1 MVGDGI
7 FGCNVSIGF
16 MDALTFQKSV
26 KRSHLL
32 DFFFI
37 TNMGEF
43 QREQDFSICF
53 NLNCV
58 SICFLVA
65 SNFSF
70 VRGHC
75 PV

>member
-53 NLNCV
+53 NFNCV
-58 SICFLVA
+58 SILVA
-65 SNFSF
+65 FNFPF

-75 PV
+75 SV